1 MITTEGD
8 GSARDEAP
16 AQQQDSTVTTT
27 RPATTT
33 ATSRPRPPATS
44 APRPWS
50 AVTVDTSSATGV
62 ANASDYFSPTWNM
75 GASQTEA
82 DASYDLIT
90 PDEATPLGAGSAEL
104 AAAIAAAQGNGK
116 TAKGVW
122 EDAVAAAARATAG
135 GNPTTVSEA
144 LLGMAR
150 ARGVDTSTSSSS
162 PRGANTR
169 SSGGSRSS
177 SGSSSGGGYD
187 GPMTSSNV
195 QNASPASVRDL
206 ADQIGMEM
214 LGRGVS
220 QEEMERILKRI
231 RVKEA
236 KNPSVTTSLS
246 GPTGT
251 SSTSKQGVS
260 DAERQDVIQKILAK
274 NPEYGD
280 YQKATTL
287 MGMFNNALSERLQ
300 RG

>member
-1 MITTEGD
+1 MINSEND

-16 AQQQDSTVTTT
+16 SQQQDSTVTTT
-27 RPATTT
+27 SRPTSTPRPTTT
-33 ATSRPRPPATS
+33 VQS
-44 APRPWS
+44 PRPWGN
-50 AVTVDTSSATGV
+50 VTVDTSSMAGV
-62 ANASDYFSPTWNM
+62 TSASDLLSPTWQQE
-75 GASQTEA
+75 GSQSDAS
-82 DASYDLIT
+82 ASYDLVT
-90 PDEATPLGAGSAEL
+90 PQGTPLQTGSSAL
-104 AAAIAAAQGNGK
+104 ADAIAAAAGNGK
-116 TAKGVW
+116 TPGGVW
-122 EDAVAAAARATAG
+122 DDAVAAAALATKNG
-135 GNPTTVSEA
+135 DPTSVSEA
-144 LLGMAR
+144 LLVMAR
-150 ARGVDTSTSSSS
+150 KYGVTGSSPSSSS
-162 PRGANTR
+162 SGSSGS

-177 SGSSSGGGYD
+177 GGSSGGGGYA
-187 GPMTSSNV
+187 GPRTSSNV

-220 QEEMERILKRI
+220 QDEMERILKRI

-251 SSTSKQGVS
+251 SSATQQGVS

-287 MGMFNNALSERLQ
+287 MGFFDKALSERLQ